1 MSENKINQLENPS
14 EMPGNFIHDFIDEDL
29 AEGGQYEGR
38 TVHTRFPPEPNGYL
52 HIGHAKAI
60 YIDFATAAKYNG
72 ICNLRM
78 DDTNP
83 IREDVEYV
91 DAIIEDVHWLGY
103 DWDDRFYFASDY
115 FEDMYQYAVELIE
128 KGLAFVCELTPDQI
142 RETRGTLTEPG
153 TNSPYRDRS
162 IAENLDLFKRM
173 RAGEFENG
181 KMTLR
186 AKIDMS
192 AGNMNMRDPVIYR
205 IAHETH
211 HRTGDT
217 WCIYPMYDFAHPI
230 EDAIEGITHSLCSLE
245 FEDHRPLYNW
255 FVENCSV
262 PYKPRQIEFSRLN
275 IENTVLSKRK
285 LRTLVEEN
293 IVNGWDDPR
302 MPTIGGLR
310 RRGYTAQS
318 IRNFC
323 ERVGISKVDSMVSHD
338 FLEFCLREDLNDHA
352 LRGSAVLDPIK
363 LIITNYPEEQKESV
377 EVQNFPY
384 KPELGSHEM
393 TFSKEIWIEKNDYAI
408 DPPKKY
414 HRLYEGNEVRLR
426 GAYIVKCTGHI
437 TDDSGNIVAVTAEYD
452 PESKC
457 GKATDGR
464 KIRGTIHWVGTE
476 DAVDSE
482 IRIYENLFSVAD
494 PGSSDQDYHE
504 LINPESLTI
513 IQNAKIEPWILNEE
527 NKGKAF
533 QFMRQGYFIEDNKDS
548 TPDKPV
554 FNRAVSLR
562 ETYKPN
568 K

>member
-1 MSENKINQLENPS
+1 
-14 EMPGNFIHDFIDEDL
+14 
-29 AEGGQYEGR
+29 
-38 TVHTRFPPEPNGYL
+38 
-52 HIGHAKAI
+52 
-60 YIDFATAAKYNG
+60 
-72 ICNLRM
+72 
-78 DDTNP
+78 
-83 IREDVEYV
+83 
-91 DAIIEDVHWLGY
+91 
-103 DWDDRFYFASDY
+103 
-115 FEDMYQYAVELIE
+115 
-128 KGLAFVCELTPDQI
+128 
-142 RETRGTLTEPG
+142 
-153 TNSPYRDRS
+153 
-162 IAENLDLFKRM
+162 
-173 RAGEFENG
+173 
-181 KMTLR
+181 
-186 AKIDMS
+186 
-192 AGNMNMRDPVIYR
+192 
-205 IAHETH
+205 
-211 HRTGDT
+211 
-217 WCIYPMYDFAHPI
+217 MYDFAHPI

-437 TDDSGNIVAVTAEYD
+437 TDDSGNIVEI
-452 PESKC
+452 
-457 GKATDGR
+457 GR
-464 KIRGTIHWVGTE
+464 
-476 DAVDSE
+476 ASC
-482 IRIYENLFSVAD
+482 
-494 PGSSDQDYHE
+494 
-504 LINPESLTI
+504 
-513 IQNAKIEPWILNEE
+513 
-527 NKGKAF
+527 
-533 QFMRQGYFIEDNKDS
+533 
-548 TPDKPV
+548 
-554 FNRAVSLR
+554 R
-562 ETYKPN
+562 ERV
-568 K
+568 